1 MRPDLAR
8 KVFRPY
14 CLGVMTLFEAY
25 FCFELILYNSRV
37 YTLFWCT
44 KQPFNVVV
52 FN

>member
-25 FCFELILYNSRV
+25 FCFELILYNSKSIYFILV
-37 YTLFWCT
+37 CEATI
-44 KQPFNVVV
+44 
-52 FN
+52 